1 MGGGVQVEKRR
12 PVSLTALF
20 WRYLLTVGIGVAAA
34 ALAWW
39 MTILLLLQWEAVL
52 PASYAAS
59 HVAETADLLAER
71 FSPDAI
77 PHYYRW
83 AVFTA
88 EG

>member
-52 PASYAAS
+52 PPKVVPLGGGTSKKR
-59 HVAETADLLAER
+59 EQIR
-71 FSPDAI
+71 
-77 PHYYRW
+77 
-83 AVFTA
+83 
-88 EG
+88 